1 MSRTVLLNRVKKLE
15 ATGRLFLEE
24 ATAIRK
30 ELERGGSSSPE
41 KGNKTADVKARVL
54 AKRRK
59 NIS

>member
-1 MSRTVLLNRVKKLE
+1 MLNRVKKLE
-15 ATGRLFLEE
+15 ATANLLLES

-30 ELERGGSSSPE
+30 ELEGGASSSPE
-41 KGNKTADVKARVL
+41 KGNKAADVKARVL